1 MVSLIRFVVIFL
13 TLQLHPVPH
22 WCSKKMGPDKFSAGP
37 GVEHALFDALFGAG

>member
-13 TLQLHPVPH
+13 TLNCISTALVLQ
-22 WCSKKMGPDKFSAGP
+22 KMGPDEFSAGP